1 MKNCQI
7 TKSELLDLFYASN
20 KNANSLL
27 NVALTN
33 AFDENSGQI
42 SLGLAELALEELG
55 KSFTCLSYYFQSN
68 RDADWADFWKAWR
81 NHTTKA
87 YRAFLYEF
95 FSLLRMELPQSE
107 EYGITKRAKIPLEKE
122 VSFYVDFDC
131 KTKKILQPFIEI
143 DKTEIVSRVTS
154 VIGPLNTVTLIEE
167 LIKNNSSEI
176 YLNAI
181 SKYAYMV
188 MSNEIYQQDVEFLLP
203 TLKNGVLEN
212 DKAIDD
218 IWIMFSGQNELN
230 RTAFTNLIIKK

>member
-27 NVALTN
+27 SVALTN
-33 AFDENSGQI
+33 AFNENSGQI

-55 KSFTCLSYYFQSN
+55 KSFTCLSYYFQSDE
-68 RDADWADFWKAWR
+68 DADWVDFWKAWK
-81 NHTTKA
+81 NHTIKA

-95 FSLLRMELPQSE
+95 FSLLRMELPQTAVN
-107 EYGITKRAKIPLEKE
+107 GITKRAKIPLEKE

-131 KTKKILQPFIEI
+131 KTKKILQPFMEI
-143 DKTEIVSRVTS
+143 DKTEIVSRVSS
-154 VIGPLNTVTLIEE
+154 VIGPLNTVGLLEK
-167 LIKNNSSEI
+167 LIKKNSSEI

-181 SKYAYMV
+181 SRYAHIV
-188 MSNEIYQQDVEFLLP
+188 MSTEIYQQDVEFLLP

-212 DKAIDD
+212 DMAIDD
-218 IWIMFSGQNELN
+218 IWMMFSGKN
-230 RTAFTNLIIKK
+230 KKTERIV